1 MARNRARKLFFDF
14 QFRQQH
20 GLPLHSKMMGEVISE
35 YVSMRE
41 VSHDQGR
48 TSACMLR
55 QIKRVARF
63 WREFAGSWPV
73 EGIYDK
79 ELRDYLDWRRG
90 YYASKESLPK
100 NARLVP
106 TDKTLQWE
114 MMLGKA
120 ILRWATQKG
129 LRGQRPLPTFSFVPK
144 IKRVRPAF
152 EREEFQRVCRTM
164 IDIINEPIPE
174 RWRRSRELLQFY
186 VLFLANCGVRVG
198 EANAIRVSDIEAF
211 VDEKSRRNFRLLVK
225 GKTGERDVILRAAA
239 APIIDALVAWRQNDG
254 RDDLLFAMPDGRKIV
269 TLIDQFDAVLRDANL
284 LHNSRGERFT
294 LYSLRHYYAVTAL
307 RNGIGVFEL
316 ARNMGTSVQVIQS
329 YYGKHATAPA
339 FATRLGD

>member
-1 MARNRARKLFFDF
+1 MGRDGQLANCDPDGQKIDKARDTYGARCDAVCLEEGQLVVYKRAAKFYARVRLAPKKYIWRSSKTADPVLARNRARKLFFDF

-73 EGIYDK
+73 EGIHDK

-106 TDKTLQWE
+106 ADKTLQWE

-198 EANAIRVSDIEAF
+198 EANARSGDPATICESVTRLVVA
-211 VDEKSRRNFRLLVK
+211 VASRRPDASASNLKSSVVRMLIATEPEVEPPPTPK
-225 GKTGERDVILRAAA
+225 GR
-239 APIIDALVAWRQNDG
+239 
-254 RDDLLFAMPDGRKIV
+254 
-269 TLIDQFDAVLRDANL
+269 
-284 LHNSRGERFT
+284 SRR
-294 LYSLRHYYAVTAL
+294 S
-307 RNGIGVFEL
+307 
-316 ARNMGTSVQVIQS
+316 
-329 YYGKHATAPA
+329 
-339 FATRLGD
+339 